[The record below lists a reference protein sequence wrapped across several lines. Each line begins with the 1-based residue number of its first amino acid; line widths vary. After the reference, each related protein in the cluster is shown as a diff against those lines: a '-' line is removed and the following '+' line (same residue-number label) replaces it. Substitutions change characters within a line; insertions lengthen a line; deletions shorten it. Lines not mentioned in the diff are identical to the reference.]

1 LLLNRSCYPQE
12 THKKETLKTNTTQ
25 NPKSADCFD
34 MVPKEVSE
42 FLSQQMSSWVSP
54 PAGKEFEQKLLL
66 YMYSTK
72 RHKKTIRHKTLSDHE
87 FQIRIP
93 NPIPKTQIS
102 EFTSWI
108 HHQN

>member
-1 LLLNRSCYPQE
+1 
-12 THKKETLKTNTTQ
+12 
-25 NPKSADCFD
+25 

-42 FLSQQMSSWVSP
+42 FLSQHLSSWVSP

-66 YMYSTK
+66 YMYRTK
-72 RHKKTIRHKTLSDHE
+72 CHKKTIRHKTLSDHE

-93 NPIPKTQIS
+93 NPISKTQIS

-108 HHQN
+108 HHQT